1 MFTVLV
7 LVLLGFRGLLTTKCI
22 SMNNQPCTVRMML
35 IDLNPNEIHYYPLMV
50 SLGRCGGC
58 CNTVEDPFG

>member
-1 MFTVLV
+1 MFIVLA
-7 LVLLGFRGLLTTKCI
+7 LVLLGFGGLLTARCI

-35 IDLNPNEIHYYPLMV
+35 TDVNPNEIHYYPLMV
-50 SLGRCGGC
+50 SLGRCDGC